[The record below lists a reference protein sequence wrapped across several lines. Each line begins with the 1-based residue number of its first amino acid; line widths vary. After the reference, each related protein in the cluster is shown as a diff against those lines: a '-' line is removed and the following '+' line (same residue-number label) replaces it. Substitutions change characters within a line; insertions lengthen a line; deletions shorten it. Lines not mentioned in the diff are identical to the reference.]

1 MRKQIRK
8 FRFTV
13 TVALVMLG
21 VFAVSAQA
29 KPIHHYVFF
38 GMDREKIKD
47 AKEFLDTP
55 AFEGAQI
62 DYSWRQLEPGKDEY
76 DFSSIREDLTLLQ
89 AHGKKLWIQFQDVS
103 FNPNRINV
111 PKYLLNDPKY
121 NGGADKQ
128 YRIKSD
134 EATAI
139 HEGWMAR
146 RWDPAVQER
155 LQKLFAALGKEF
167 DGRIEGINLSETSA
181 VFGSSGKLFPNGY
194 TREIYRDAIIANMK
208 ALKAAFPKSIAMQYA
223 NFMPGGRPDLEVVYK
238 AARAS
243 RIAVGG
249 PDLLPF
255 RPFQQE
261 NSYPLLRES
270 SGKVR
275 TGLAVQDGNYG
286 DIDRKTGKPAGIG
299 KLMKFAADDL
309 RLDYIFWCTEEP
321 YFSTELVPFLKL
333 KTNLHSSRDT
343 QQSSLRTTSRR
354 DPDPV
359 QPAVRSARKPLVLTE
374 TVVPLRS

>member
-13 TVALVMLG
+13 TVALIMLG
-21 VFAVSAQA
+21 VFAVGAQA

-38 GMDREKIKD
+38 GMDHEKIKD
-47 AKEFLDTP
+47 AKEFLETP

-62 DYSWRQLEPGKDEY
+62 AYSWRQLEPGKDEY

-155 LQKLFAALGKEF
+155 LYKLFAALGKEF
-167 DGRIEGINLSETSA
+167 DGQIVGINLDETSA
-181 VFGSSGKLFPNGY
+181 VLGSTGKLFPKGY
-194 TREIYRDAIIANMK
+194 TREIYRDAIIANMR
-208 ALKAAFPKSIAMQYA
+208 ALKRAFPKSIVMQYA
-223 NFMPGGRPDLEVVYK
+223 NFMPGGRPYLEAVYK
-238 AARAS
+238 AARES
-243 RIAVGG
+243 NIAVGG

-255 RPFQQE
+255 RPFQHE
-261 NSYPLLRES
+261 NSYPLIRES
-270 SGKVR
+270 GGVVP

-286 DIDRKTGKPAGIG
+286 DVDPKTGKRASIVELLRFATNDL
-299 KLMKFAADDL
+299 KLDF
-309 RLDYIFWCTEEP
+309 IFWCTEEP
-321 YFSTELVPFLKL
+321 YYTGELVPFIRG
-333 KTNLHSSRDT
+333 NRP
-343 QQSSLRTTSRR
+343 R
-354 DPDPV
+354 
-359 QPAVRSARKPLVLTE
+359 
-374 TVVPLRS
+374 